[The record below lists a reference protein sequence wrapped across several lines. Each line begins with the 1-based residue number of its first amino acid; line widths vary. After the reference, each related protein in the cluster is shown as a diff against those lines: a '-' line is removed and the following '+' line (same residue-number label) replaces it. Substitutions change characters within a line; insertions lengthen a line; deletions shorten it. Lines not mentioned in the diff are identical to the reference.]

1 MKTPKAILAPD
12 LTFVKDPV
20 LKTVFENFFLL
31 LEEMNTNFYD
41 DLTLKVS
48 VLPINA
54 VAPSVRNGK
63 NFITANTAGTAYTD
77 YDDSQDGQIIT
88 IICNDVNTTI
98 ADSGNFKLSAAWAP
112 NADDTLTLVHYNG
125 VWHEIARAAN

>member
-1 MKTPKAILAPD
+1 VKTPKAILAPD

-48 VLPINA
+48 VLPINE
-54 VAPSVRNGK
+54 VAPSIRNGK

-77 YDDSQDGQIIT
+77 FANWQDGQEIV
-88 IICNDVNTTI
+88 IICGDVNTSI
-98 ADSGNFKLSAAWAP
+98 ADSAPFRLSAAWTP
-112 NADDTLTLVHYNG
+112 NADDVLKLVCKSG
-125 VWHEIARAAN
+125 VFYEVSRSAN